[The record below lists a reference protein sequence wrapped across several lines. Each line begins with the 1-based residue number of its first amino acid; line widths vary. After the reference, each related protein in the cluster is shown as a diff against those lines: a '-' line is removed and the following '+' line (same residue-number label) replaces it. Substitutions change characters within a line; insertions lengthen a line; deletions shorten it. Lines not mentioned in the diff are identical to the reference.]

1 MIIHLREIYFL
12 FGCLRFHS
20 QCFAFCFLFLCLLRT
35 RSSNSFIFL
44 YFHFIAVM
52 KSPQT
57 KLMGSTLLKGFIS
70 SLLLTVLIFLFS
82 LFTVLFLKS
91 QIRCLISVFLWCWC
105 FACSQWKALVCIL
118 CWSIDCQWQIHPLTS
133 WCDTHSPPSVMLT
146 LNNSERVLWNMNF
159 QGFVHT
165 ALSVL
170 GALPWVRQQC
180 HRPRRWPAAARGGGG
195 PGALLPSE
203 RELGKKRSGVSSSYP
218 EKMGPQPPEFSLS
231 SGWTAS
237 SG

>member
-1 MIIHLREIYFL
+1 MIIHLCEIYFL
-12 FGCLRFHS
+12 FGCPRFHS

-91 QIRCLISVFLWCWC
+91 QIRCLISVFLWFLWC
-105 FACSQWKALVCIL
+105 FACSDERLWRVSYVGLLIVSGKSVHWLPGVIHTH
-118 CWSIDCQWQIHPLTS
+118 HPLLCSHWIILNACCETWIS
-133 WCDTHSPPSVMLT
+133 KDLCTPP
-146 LNNSERVLWNMNF
+146 
-159 QGFVHT
+159 
-165 ALSVL
+165 
-170 GALPWVRQQC
+170 
-180 HRPRRWPAAARGGGG
+180 
-195 PGALLPSE
+195 
-203 RELGKKRSGVSSSYP
+203 
-218 EKMGPQPPEFSLS
+218 
-231 SGWTAS
+231 
-237 SG
+237 